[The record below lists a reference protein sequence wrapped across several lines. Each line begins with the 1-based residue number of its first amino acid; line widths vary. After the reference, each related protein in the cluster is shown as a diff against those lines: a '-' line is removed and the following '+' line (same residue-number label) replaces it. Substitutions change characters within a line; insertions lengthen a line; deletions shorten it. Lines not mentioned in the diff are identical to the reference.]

1 MRSGSTWLF
10 LLAALLSGSFGLL
23 TAPESFGELAYYAV
37 NNAWIELDAYDAVH
51 ATFTV
56 ITLSVAAYLS
66 FQAYRA
72 SNSKNENNVARVVA
86 WGQFSYS
93 ERCGF

>member
-1 MRSGSTWLF
+1 M
-10 LLAALLSGSFGLL
+10 L
-23 TAPESFGELAYYAV
+23 TAPESFGELAHYAV

-56 ITLSVAAYLS
+56 ITLSVAVYLS

-86 WGQFSYS
+86 WVAILIFGTMWVLAIPLMIAFSS
-93 ERCGF
+93 I